1 MRMRPLP
8 SFGTACVLKGV
19 LALLTPPQR
28 CVSLRSVVLSS
39 SVISEKR
46 AALSRSEEEK
56 VPSIAQVVFDDSQFA
71 LGQGYR
77 VSAQHIRN
85 VSWRAETV
93 SWPLPSRLS
102 PIKDK
107 WDRCPPNSH
116 KQWDTCVQWTTRT
129 QTNEEATWAPR
140 TDASREDS
148 MPSKHT
154 PHRTTASWQEGL
166 WGTERDGALGFSK
179 FNTHTPEP
187 AHNGWHMNIFFIY
200 INSVY
205 SHSCV
210 SGKKITSASNPGLH
224 RYILYLE
231 TKFNL
236 KRWTEVVVGKRK
248 GTDKRNELQTPRS
261 TI

>member
-1 MRMRPLP
+1 MSQL
-8 SFGTACVLKGV
+8 STYGTWAKE
-19 LALLTPPQR
+19 QKR
-28 CVSLRSVVLSS
+28 CHGLCPRGS
-39 SVISEKR
+39 
-46 AALSRSEEEK
+46 
-56 VPSIAQVVFDDSQFA
+56 P
-71 LGQGYR
+71 
-77 VSAQHIRN
+77 
-85 VSWRAETV
+85 
-93 SWPLPSRLS
+93 PSRAS
-102 PIKDK
+102 EADAPQTAI
-107 WDRCPPNSH
+107 

-129 QTNEEATWAPR
+129 QTNEEATFAPR
-140 TDASREDS
+140 ADASREDS
-148 MPSKHT
+148 TPSKHT
-154 PHRTTASWQEGL
+154 RRRTTASWQEGL
-166 WGTERDGALGFSK
+166 WGTERDGALAFSK

-248 GTDKRNELQTPRS
+248 WTDKRNELQTPRS
-261 TI
+261 TIQLRSMHFITYKWYLNLLKIVN